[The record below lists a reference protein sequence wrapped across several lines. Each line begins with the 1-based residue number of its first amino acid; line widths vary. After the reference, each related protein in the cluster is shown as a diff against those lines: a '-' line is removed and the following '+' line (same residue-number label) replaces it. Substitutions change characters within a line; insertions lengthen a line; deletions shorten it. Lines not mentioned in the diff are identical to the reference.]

1 MLPALFHFYENF
13 KIDSK
18 NHLQKEM
25 ISMLN
30 YVLPLDSLV
39 LKFEGIIRLLLE
51 KKGIDNLM
59 EKNGK
64 TESNTFFNMLDL
76 FEKSIE
82 LKEFEKEQFIKVDKP
97 FFDHIFGS
105 EELNLRNEIAHSTFK
120 KEYYSHKKV
129 IYIID
134 AISRIGKYSVN

>member
-1 MLPALFHFYENF
+1 
-13 KIDSK
+13 
-18 NHLQKEM
+18 
-25 ISMLN
+25 MLN

-51 KKGIDNLM
+51 KKGIYNLI

-82 LKEFEKEQFIKVDKP
+82 LKEFEKERFIKEDKP
-97 FFDHIFGS
+97 FFNHIFSS
-105 EELNLRNEIAHSTFK
+105 EELNLRNEIAHSILK

-129 IYIID
+129 MYIID